1 MSDHDTPAVQIAV
14 LKTQLGHAID
24 DVRDL
29 AAEMKAERIEFRQAV
44 DDLRNEMTR
53 YKGFVGGIAFVLSG
67 VVAALG
73 LAIGAF
79 KGWLW
84 GR

>member
-1 MSDHDTPAVQIAV
+1 MNDQESAAVQIAV
-14 LKTQLGHAID
+14 LRANLGRAID

-29 AAEMKAERIEFRQAV
+29 AAEMKEERVEFRRAV
-44 DDLRNEMTR
+44 DDLRSEMTR

-73 LAIGAF
+73 IAISAF
-79 KGWLW
+79 KGWIW